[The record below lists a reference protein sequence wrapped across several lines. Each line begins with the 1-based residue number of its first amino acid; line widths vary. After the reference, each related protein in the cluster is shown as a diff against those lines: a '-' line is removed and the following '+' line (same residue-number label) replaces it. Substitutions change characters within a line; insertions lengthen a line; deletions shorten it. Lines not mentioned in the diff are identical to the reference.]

1 MTHPAALTVFKAD
14 RQAADRVLKR
24 ACQKTV
30 RMIRAGATTT
40 DYLPVLIA
48 AGVAADV
55 LLEEPAA

>member
-1 MTHPAALTVFKAD
+1 MKYPTGMTVYKAD
-14 RQAADRVLKR
+14 VQAADRVLKR

-55 LLEEPAA
+55 LLEEPS